1 MIEPTP
7 EQEQTICAFL
17 RAGCFL
23 PVAAE
28 AAGVPRARLEYWL
41 RRARRRPLNEPCRR
55 LAESVRRAVAHARL
69 AAETAVLKAP
79 AARRRRPSAG
89 PPPPSP
95 TLPATRPTSP
105 PKPCCAASSRNC
117 SKPWNRTPKPGPPPR
132 RYWKAATRN
141 GRQKMNEPLIP
152 PTVHRRPTVTAI
164 ATIVIGCGR
173 L

>member
-69 AAETAVLKAP
+69 AAETAVLKARP
-79 AARRRRPSAG
+79 LDWLRYGPGRPTATTVGWTSSAKPHAPGDQADVPTEALLRRLVAQLLEALEPYPEARAAAAAVLEGGDPQRPS
-89 PPPPSP
+89 
-95 TLPATRPTSP
+95 
-105 PKPCCAASSRNC
+105 
-117 SKPWNRTPKPGPPPR
+117 
-132 RYWKAATRN
+132 
-141 GRQKMNEPLIP
+141 EDE
-152 PTVHRRPTVTAI
+152 
-164 ATIVIGCGR
+164 
-173 L
+173 